1 MSTTVVADSPITPL
15 QIPNNMYSMHNFVFE
30 IEKNCGEKQYV
41 LMNKDA
47 TLADLHIKTKKTFG
61 TNVDSKKQMNSFGI
75 THEEIYD
82 DIPDRSSTQIYDI
95 FISNESY
102 PSVKSIPNNEYIT
115 VFDFVHEN
123 SEIMNS
129 VPTKTTQPVYKLYVI
144 DELYVDELIQKRKQL
159 REKLSKQTPSVIAN
173 IRAQLHTQLRAII
186 IDCFGN
192 IYDCLCDNKK
202 HPKNL

>member
-1 MSTTVVADSPITPL
+1 
-15 QIPNNMYSMHNFVFE
+15 MHNFVFE

-41 LMNKDA
+41 SMNKDA
-47 TLADLHIKTKKTFG
+47 TLADLHSKTKKTFG
-61 TNVDSKKQMNSFGI
+61 TNVDSKKKMQPFGI
-75 THEEIYD
+75 TLEETYD
-82 DIPDRSSTQIYDI
+82 NIPDRSSTQIYDI

-129 VPTKTTQPVYKLYVI
+129 VPTKTIQPVYKLYVI
-144 DELYVDELIQKRKQL
+144 DELYVEELIQKRKLL
-159 REKLSKQTPSVIAN
+159 REKLSKQTPSIIAN
-173 IRAQLHTQLRAII
+173 IRAQLHTHLRAVL

-192 IYDCLCDNKK
+192 IYDSLCDNKK
-202 HPKNL
+202 HPKYL